1 MATRVTSNISD
12 YADTTLRVKNIL
24 FTSDSTTLSSSNLDI
39 NFSTNIGS
47 ELTLT
52 PTSRSILKP
61 RSNSLNTDLV
71 LEPKGAG
78 AVSFNRNGA
87 ARGGGAV
94 DLQTNVEQGSV
105 NVASGSYSVIGG
117 GQNNR
122 ATGSQSVISGGVLN
136 VAEGSQ
142 SSIGGGSGNVSQGL
156 NTHIGGGTG
165 NRVTGN
171 TSVVCGGNANN
182 IESEGSGILGG
193 NNNKLTSTA
202 QNSFIIGSNITA
214 SIANFTYVNNL
225 TAEGTIATK
234 IIKFNDGTTISSS
247 SGFSNST
254 YAPVQQGGGA
264 GQQTDKIYIGWGNT
278 GKLFLT
284 VENQQDYCNLWP
296 IDISGTANTAL
307 SATTAAIALS
317 APGYLQTAGGTVT
330 GNLTVNGT
338 IAASSIRFSDNTV
351 LNTTLRS
358 KTYTKL
364 LGEQRGADSYSCVVN
379 SENKIIVWGECGWLS
394 GGGKQ
399 WLPQQIA
406 FEGNYLL
413 NNTSVD
419 VKRLICTK
427 HFIVSLLTD
436 GTVWY
441 CGHKVLTNE
450 YTTNSGY
457 YTYFKQISFSNNL
470 VINDIEA
477 VSVDTDNGTTPT
489 FIVAAITSTKRL
501 CIWGTNRNGCLG
513 TGGNDPVVSRTIN
526 TELIHVKQ
534 VKLRCTT
541 RGGVNQCM
549 SIILTDTNE
558 VYTAG
563 AGQYGSLGTGG
574 TSDSYRFIRCKINSN
589 TPVIGTKLL
598 SNNQHHIE
606 NTYIVAKDISNLN
619 IERIY
624 TCGSNNYYSTGR
636 GTLSQDTLPYF
647 VEIAGLYNPID
658 LEVVTFPSARSVIAI
673 AHAGVQDNSPSKVYT
688 WGQGTLGIKSVGY
701 TNTPTIIPS
710 LSGIA
715 NASSIQCSKN
725 IGLSQA
731 VSVKTDSNVCYTT
744 GTILFGINHETDDTN
759 NSFKLI
765 GNINLTNV
773 EYGVG
778 VNNEIGYCL
787 TKDTYGSTNIQ
798 VQGGR
803 RLISSET
810 LTYNT
815 PTQPINL
822 TNSLI

>member
-78 AVSFNRNGA
+78 AVSFNRNGT

-94 DLQTNVEQGSV
+94 DLQTNVEQNSV

-142 SSIGGGSGNVSQGL
+142 SSISGGSGNVGQGL

-165 NRVTGN
+165 NTVTGN
-171 TSVVCGGNANN
+171 TSVICGGNANN
-182 IESEGSGILGG
+182 IASVGSGILGG
-193 NNNKLTSTA
+193 NNNTLTSTA

-214 SIANFTYVNNL
+214 NIANFTYVNNL
-225 TAEGTIATK
+225 SAQDTIVAKK
-234 IIKFNDGTTISSS
+234 ITFADGTNIT
-247 SGFSNST
+247 SGGNNASIGF
-254 YAPVQQGGGA
+254 APVQQGGGS
-264 GQQTDKIYIGWGNT
+264 GQQTNKIYIGWGNT

-284 VENQQDYCNLWP
+284 VENQQDYRNLWP
-296 IDISGTANTAL
+296 IDISGTANNAL

-317 APGYLQTAGGTVT
+317 APGYIQTVGGTVT

-338 IAASSIRFSDNTV
+338 IAASNIRFNDNTV
-351 LNTTLRS
+351 LSTTLRS

-364 LGEQRGADSYSCVVN
+364 LGEQRGADSYNCVVN
-379 SENKIIVWGECGWLS
+379 SENKIIVWGECSWLS

-441 CGHKVLTNE
+441 CGHKALTNE

-457 YTYFKQISFSNNL
+457 YTYFKQITFPNNL
-470 VINDIEA
+470 TISDIEA

-489 FIVAAITSTKRL
+489 FTVAAITSTKRL

-513 TGGNDPVVSRTIN
+513 TGGTTPVVVRTIN
-526 TELIHVKQ
+526 TELTNVKQ

-541 RGGVNQCM
+541 RGGVNQCV
-549 SIILTDTNE
+549 SIILTENNE

-563 AGQYGSLGTGG
+563 IGQYGSLGTGS
-574 TSDSYRFIRCKINSN
+574 TSDSYLFKLCKINSN
-589 TPVIGTKLL
+589 TTVLGTKLL

-606 NTYIVAKDISNLN
+606 NTYIVAKDTSNLN

-673 AHAGVQDNSPSKVYT
+673 AHEGVMVNQPSKVYT
-688 WGQGTLGIKSVGY
+688 WGQGTLGIKSIGY

-710 LSGIA
+710 LSSIT

-725 IGLSQA
+725 IGLLQA
-731 VSVKTDSNVCYTT
+731 VSVKTESNVCYTT
-744 GTILFGINHETDDTN
+744 GTILFGINHETNDTN
-759 NSFKLI
+759 NSFKLM

-798 VQGGR
+798 VQSGR